1 MGLHVP
7 LRAHPPLLRPMLL
20 LRKVPIEIVP
30 QLLNQMNA
38 QQKEMRTTVPSST
51 TTTTFTTITTTRTL
65 HPMLTCTSI
74 TQLLVTCQE

>member
-38 QQKEMRTTVPSST
+38 QQREMRTTVPSST
-51 TTTTFTTITTTRTL
+51 TTTFTTITTTHTL
-65 HPMLTCTSI
+65 HPMLTCTFI

>member
-1 MGLHVP
+1 MGPHAL
-7 LRAHPPLLRPMLL
+7 LRARPPLLPLMLL

-38 QQKEMRTTVPSST
+38 QQREMRTTVPSST
-51 TTTTFTTITTTRTL
+51 TTFTTITTTYTL
-65 HPMLTCTSI
+65 RPMPTHTSI